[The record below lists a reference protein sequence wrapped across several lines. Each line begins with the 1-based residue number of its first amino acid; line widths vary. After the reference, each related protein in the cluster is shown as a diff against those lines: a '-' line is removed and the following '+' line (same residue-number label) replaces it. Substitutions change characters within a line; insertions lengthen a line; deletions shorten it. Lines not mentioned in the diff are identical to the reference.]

1 MKATIKKATPAQS
14 QLPASTQTTM
24 AIMVAGRKKRIALTM
39 TTIIMRPMTKRISKA
54 MISNSKGK
62 PGREKRAIDK
72 FLQTYLLNSLR
83 YLSF

>member
-14 QLPASTQTTM
+14 QLLVSTQTTM

-39 TTIIMRPMTKRISKA
+39 TTIIMRPMTKRISKT

-62 PGREKRAIDK
+62 PGREKNAIGK

>member
-54 MISNSKGK
+54 MISNSTGK
-62 PGREKRAIDK
+62 P
-72 FLQTYLLNSLR
+72 
-83 YLSF
+83 